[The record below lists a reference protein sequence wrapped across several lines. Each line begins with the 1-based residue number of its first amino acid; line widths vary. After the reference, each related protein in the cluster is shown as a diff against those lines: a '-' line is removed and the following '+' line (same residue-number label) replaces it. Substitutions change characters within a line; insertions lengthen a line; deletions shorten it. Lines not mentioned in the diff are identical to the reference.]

1 MTAAVLAHQG
11 GWDEILMV
19 LVPIGIFAV
28 LLAVANR
35 RADAIGGQRRRDD
48 TDKDG
53 DADADA
59 DPDTDAHDRGNPRDT
74 RRDARRDVPR
84 EGPPPR

>member
-1 MTAAVLAHQG
+1 
-11 GWDEILMV
+11 MV

-35 RADAIGGQRRRDD
+35 RADAIGGQRRHD
-48 TDKDG
+48 
-53 DADADA
+53 DADADT
-59 DPDTDAHDRGNPRDT
+59 DTDSHDRGNPRDT

>member
-35 RADAIGGQRRRDD
+35 RADAIGGQRRREGREGR
-48 TDKDG
+48 DG
-53 DADADA
+53 GDDA
-59 DPDTDAHDRGNPRDT
+59 DPGDRGNRRGTRPDT
-74 RRDARRDVPR
+74 PR
-84 EGPPPR
+84 EGPSPR

>member
-1 MTAAVLAHQG
+1 MVTAAVLAHQG

-48 TDKDG
+48 
-53 DADADA
+53 ADADS
-59 DPDTDAHDRGNPRDT
+59 HDRGKPRNTRPDT
-74 RRDARRDVPR
+74 RRDVPR
-84 EGPPPR
+84 EGPSPR